1 LFRACLAV
9 TVVVRNLD
17 DRQLWRLIGAGH
29 MIVNETGYMI
39 VNELALTRA
48 NYGANPH
55 SRWPCGPDQL
65 SSRIPTGA
73 RGDPRLAQ
81 TLPIGINNDT
91 QP

>member
-1 LFRACLAV
+1 LAVIHTPQKSFRAGLAV

-55 SRWPCGPDQL
+55 SP
-65 SSRIPTGA
+65 
-73 RGDPRLAQ
+73 LALW
-81 TLPIGINNDT
+81 T
-91 QP
+91 